1 MTAVVDTDP
10 APVPGV
16 RAGAFGNAT
25 HLVCRECGAHHGAR
39 PLLRLYRVL
48 RSARGRL

>member
-1 MTAVVDTDP
+1 MTAVLDTDFP
-10 APVPGV
+10 SCHGI

-25 HLVCRECGAHHGAR
+25 HLVCRECGEKGPLA
-39 PLLRLYRVL
+39 LLRLYGVL

>member
-1 MTAVVDTDP
+1 MTAVVDTDFP
-10 APVPGV
+10 TPQGV

-25 HLVCRECGAHHGAR
+25 HLVCRECGEQDLAR
-39 PLLRLYRVL
+39 PLLRLYGVL